1 MGLQTALK
9 SKSDAVAELLS
20 DKERVL
26 LMVKDMSDT
35 ISLKEI
41 RFELQVLAAVDE
53 GLKDIDEG
61 RVVSHEEAGKLLSKW
76 LKK

>member
-1 MGLQTALK
+1 MQTALK
-9 SKSDAVAELLS
+9 AKSEAASEPLS
-20 DKERVL
+20 DKQRVL
-26 LMVKDMSDT
+26 LMVQDMPEK

-41 RFELQVLAAVDE
+41 RYELYVLAAVDE

-61 RVVSHEEAGKLLSKW
+61 RVLSHEEAGKRLSKW

>member
-1 MGLQTALK
+1 MQTVLK
-9 SKSDAVAELLS
+9 SKTNTASEFLS

-26 LMVKDMSDT
+26 LMVQDMPDK

-41 RFELQVLAAVDE
+41 RYELYVLAAVDE

-61 RVVSHEEAGKLLSKW
+61 RVLSHEEAGKRLSKW